1 MADKINV
8 SVLKSNQI
16 RKLADGMIAP
26 AKEDV
31 QEELAIDHAA
41 EPIKNLHDINRIS
54 KYLIDH
60 YRFRDNML
68 FIVGINFGLRV
79 SDLRVLRFSNL
90 INDNLTFK
98 DTFPVFEKKTR
109 NTRKKKK
116 NRYITVNN
124 AVVDAVTLFL
134 EHTDGVCLSD
144 YMFKA
149 TSNRGKNLGKPLAIQ
164 SINRILVELANE
176 LGLNIKMSSHS
187 LRKTFCYHQM
197 VMSNNDPRKLLL
209 LQKML
214 GHSTPSQ
221 TLDYIGITGEEI
233 EEAYKKLNLGSL
245 TENYLVDSMIMEYG
259 SQDDEPEPMPAEEKP
274 QEYVINFPQATKQTT
289 EQPSA
294 VTYS

>member
-259 SQDDEPEPMPAEEKP
+259 SQDDEPEPMPVEEKP

>member
-124 AVVDAVTLFL
+124 AVVDAVTLYL

-259 SQDDEPEPMPAEEKP
+259 SQDDEPEPMPVEEKP